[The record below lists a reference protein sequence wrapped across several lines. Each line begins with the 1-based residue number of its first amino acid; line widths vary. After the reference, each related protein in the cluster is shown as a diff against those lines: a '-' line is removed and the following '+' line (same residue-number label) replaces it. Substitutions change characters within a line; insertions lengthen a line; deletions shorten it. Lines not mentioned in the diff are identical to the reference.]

1 MPQYNNCSP
10 FTAIFGNAKYMI
22 ANICSI
28 CYNIIVMNKEW
39 SELNKSIQ
47 KHIGKKEMFDCG
59 IAELLSL
66 RNTLFDALTSLHAE
80 LNDEQF
86 CACPFMNINGYH
98 NKTIAYSIWH
108 IFRIEDIVTHSVIRD
123 DQQVFFAHDYRR
135 RINSPITT
143 TGNELIKQQIVDF
156 SRELNIDEL
165 YNYAIQV
172 KESTDEFL
180 NKLAFPDLRDKP
192 TGNKEK
198 IENVSVSSDES
209 AKWLVDYWFNKDIK
223 GLILMP
229 LSRHWI
235 MHVEAALRIKNK
247 LNKVNTI

>member
-1 MPQYNNCSP
+1 MCND
-10 FTAIFGNAKYMI
+10 KYVL
-22 ANICSI
+22 ANIYII
-28 CYNIIVMNKEW
+28 CYNITVMNKEW

-47 KHIGKKEMFDCG
+47 KHIGKKETFDCG
-59 IAELLSL
+59 IAELLSM
-66 RNTLFDALTSLHAE
+66 RNTLFDALTSLRAE

-108 IFRIEDIVTHSVIRD
+108 IFRIEDIVTHSVLRD
-123 DQQVFFAHDYRR
+123 DIQVFFAHDYRR

-143 TGNELIKQQIVDF
+143 TGNELVKQQIVDF
-156 SRELNIDEL
+156 SRQLNIDEL

-172 KESTDEFL
+172 KQNTDEFL
-180 NKLAFPDLRDKP
+180 KKLAFTDLRVKP

-198 IENVSVSSDES
+198 IENVSVSSDEN
-209 AKWLVDYWFNKDIK
+209 AKWLIDYWFNKDIK

-229 LSRHWI
+229 FSRHWI

-247 LNKVNTI
+247 LN